1 MATDF
6 AHRMAELDAIVERCR
21 GHGPFEGGTVRDTSN
36 RSNRDWPWWSIE
48 VAHTDVDGQEK
59 RRVTAT
65 VALKSTQTGDVGAFE
80 ARWRAEIWTGVS
92 PDSVDERGGRQLDWQ
107 LPTPEML
114 QQEIEA
120 LLHAGQLAI
129 AQAVPSRQ

>member
-1 MATDF
+1 MLLETVEILPQQKMLLL
-6 AHRMAELDAIVERCR
+6 HSDAAR
-21 GHGPFEGGTVRDTSN
+21 
-36 RSNRDWPWWSIE
+36 
-48 VAHTDVDGQEK
+48 
-59 RRVTAT
+59 
-65 VALKSTQTGDVGAFE
+65 TQTGDVGAFE

-92 PDSVDERGGRQLDWQ
+92 PDSVDERGGWQLDWQ